1 MEILIQSAG
10 LLGAGL
16 ILGAYALLQLGRA
29 HRGQASFNLMNL
41 VGSVLLTIV
50 AVVDLRWGFIILET
64 AWAVLSL
71 IGLLRG
77 GSTTGVAERP

>member
-10 LLGAGL
+10 LIGAAL

-41 VGSVLLTIV
+41 VGSVLLTVV
-50 AVVDLRWGFIILET
+50 AVIDLRWGFIVLET
-64 AWAVLSL
+64 AWALLSL
-71 IGLLRG
+71 IGLLRAG
-77 GSTTGVAERP
+77 NTTAAVQ